1 MGAHCCNA
9 VQRCQRLREKF
20 TTAGAYNCPMTKTPG
35 KGGSSRDIS
44 SAKAGAGKAQGSKPA
59 KGKAGAAHDHGGHPP
74 SPRAK
79 PAALPGWMPDPA
91 LVRAMSASSRGT
103 AATPRDTTRDTP
115 RDAAPESASK
125 PRVPKAPAVSAP
137 LPRAASRR
145 DAPEPR
151 RTRAPAPTA
160 ASASGTPFQDPQAAR
175 EAGRYEHPIASREA
189 ILQVLAAADGP
200 MDAEAL
206 AGRLGL
212 LELHR
217 AEALD
222 KRLGAMVRDGQILK
236 NRRGGFVPARQL
248 DLIPGTVIA
257 NPEGFGFLRPETG
270 GGDDLFLPPAEMR
283 KVMHGDRVLASVTGV
298 NRRGRE
304 GAIVE
309 VLERRV
315 QRLIGRFALESG
327 ISYVVPD
334 DKRIQRNIQ
343 IPADARQDAR
353 DGQLVVCAIVTPPDN
368 HRPPIGRI
376 LAVLGD
382 KLTASIAVEAAIH
395 GHDIPHEFPPEVL
408 DEATAVP
415 LEVDAATASRRRD
428 LRSLPLVTIDGE
440 DAKDFD
446 DAVYCEPNRDGFRLI
461 VAIADV
467 SHYIRP
473 SSPLDVEAQKRATS
487 VYFPGYVVPML
498 PETLSNGICSLKP
511 KVDRLCFACDMQV
524 DRKGNVV
531 SSSFH
536 EAVMN
541 SHARLTYTQVWNAV
555 GDGVPDADRDAAQA
569 FIGQQLPQVRQLHQL
584 FQVLE
589 KARRQ
594 RGAIDFETSEVRFV
608 LGPQGE
614 VTQAG
619 MIQRNDA
626 HKLIEECMIAA
637 NVQAALF
644 LLEAAVPAPFR
655 DHDRPPEA
663 KYADL
668 LEFLKEF
675 HLRLPTWQKVQP
687 KDYRKLLETVRERPD
702 AALLESV
709 LLRSQSL
716 AVYAPENI
724 GHFGLALEAYAHFT
738 SPIRRYA
745 DLLVHRAIKHA
756 LGGGKAANYEYSA
769 HQMTALSL
777 QCSERSR
784 RADEAQ
790 REVDERYRAAWM
802 EEHVGREFD
811 GVVSGV
817 TSFGL
822 FIELTESK
830 VNGLVHVTQLPNDFY
845 HFDPIRKTLTGQR
858 SEREYRLG
866 DSVRIVVLKAS
877 VEELKIDFRLV
888 GEGQRPPGDPGEPRE
903 PAPRGKPA
911 KRAKKK
917 Y

>member
-1 MGAHCCNA
+1 
-9 VQRCQRLREKF
+9 
-20 TTAGAYNCPMTKTPG
+20 MTKTTDKRGAGRGKTPAKPGTDKGASG
-35 KGGSSRDIS
+35 KGAKGDTAPAKAAAKRTPAAGK
-44 SAKAGAGKAQGSKPA
+44 AKAGALPA
-59 KGKAGAAHDHGGHPP
+59 
-74 SPRAK
+74 
-79 PAALPGWMPDPA
+79 WMPDPG
-91 LVRAMSASSRGT
+91 LLRAMKPRGPEATSAGGAAPATPAGEKTTPARPGT
-103 AATPRDTTRDTP
+103 AKRKRGGAGV
-115 RDAAPESASK
+115 E
-125 PRVPKAPAVSAP
+125 
-137 LPRAASRR
+137 
-145 DAPEPR
+145 
-151 RTRAPAPTA
+151 
-160 ASASGTPFQDPQAAR
+160 DPQAAR
-175 EAGRYEHPIASREA
+175 EAGRYENPIPSREA
-189 ILQVLAAADGP
+189 ILQVLTDADGP
-200 MDAEAL
+200 LDAEAL
-206 AGRLGL
+206 QQVLGL
-212 LELHR
+212 AEPER
-217 AEALD
+217 AIALD
-222 KRLGAMVRDGQILK
+222 KRLAAMVRDGQILK
-236 NRRGGFVPARQL
+236 NRRSGFVPAAKA

-257 NPEGFGFLRPETG
+257 NPEGFGFLRPENG
-270 GGDDLFLPPAEMR
+270 VGDDLFLPPFEMR
-283 KVMHGDRVLASVTGV
+283 KVMHGDRVLGSVTGV
-298 NRRGRE
+298 DRRGRRE
-304 GAIVE
+304 GVIVE

-315 QRLIGRFALESG
+315 SRLIGRFAIESG
-327 ISYVVPD
+327 ISFVVPD
-334 DKRIQRNIQ
+334 DRRIQRNVQ
-343 IPADARQDAR
+343 IPTDARQDAR
-353 DGQLVVCAIVTPPDN
+353 DGQLVVCEIVAPPDN
-368 HRPPIGRI
+368 HRPPIGRV

-382 KLTASIAVEAAIH
+382 RLTASIAVEAAIH
-395 GHDIPHEFPPEVL
+395 GHDIPHEFPAEVL
-408 DEATAVP
+408 DAASAVP
-415 LEVDAATASRRRD
+415 VDVEAREVQGRLD
-428 LRSLPLVTIDGE
+428 LRKLALVTIDGE

-467 SHYIRP
+467 AHYVRP
-473 SSPLDVEAQKRATS
+473 DEPLDVEAQKRATS

-524 DRKGNVV
+524 DRRGNVV
-531 SSSFH
+531 SYSFH
-536 EAVMN
+536 EAVMH
-541 SHARLTYTQVWNAV
+541 SHARLTYNQVWNAV

-569 FIGQQLPQVRQLHQL
+569 FIGAQMPQVLQLHQL
-584 FQVLE
+584 FKVLE
-589 KARRQ
+589 KARQQ

-626 HKLIEECMIAA
+626 HKLIEECMISA
-637 NVQAALF
+637 NVAAAHA
-644 LLEAAVPAPFR
+644 LLASAIPAPFR
-655 DHDRPPEA
+655 DHDRPPEG

-675 HLRLPTWQKVQP
+675 QLRLPTWAKVRP
-687 KDYRKLLETVRERPD
+687 RDFRKLLETVRERPD

-716 AVYAPENI
+716 AVYSPDNI

-756 LGGGKAANYEYSA
+756 LIGGSAAQYKYTA
-769 HQMTALSL
+769 HQMATLSL

-822 FIELTESK
+822 FIELDESK

-866 DSVRIVVLKAS
+866 DRVRIVVLKAS
-877 VEELKIDFRLV
+877 VEDLKIDFRLV
-888 GEGQRPPGDPGEPRE
+888 EEGQRQKGEPNP
-903 PAPRGKPA
+903 PAPRGQPA
-911 KRAKKK
+911 KRSKKK